1 MVDTWKPILDELMV
15 VDELEAVISSSWT
28 QFLPLMFWGWKK
40 RKIDISK
47 LSAFQAHCNGLCSPF
62 ANSPLHAQLS
72 QPLPWTCKEFM
83 LIYHVDMEYGSP
95 TKIY

>member
-28 QFLPLMFWGWKK
+28 QFLTLMFWGWKK

-47 LSAFQAHCNGLCSPF
+47 LSAFQVHCNGLCSPRQILLYMHNF
-62 ANSPLHAQLS
+62 HNLS
-72 QPLPWTCKEFM
+72 RGLAKSLCSFIM
-83 LIYHVDMEYGSP
+83 
-95 TKIY
+95 